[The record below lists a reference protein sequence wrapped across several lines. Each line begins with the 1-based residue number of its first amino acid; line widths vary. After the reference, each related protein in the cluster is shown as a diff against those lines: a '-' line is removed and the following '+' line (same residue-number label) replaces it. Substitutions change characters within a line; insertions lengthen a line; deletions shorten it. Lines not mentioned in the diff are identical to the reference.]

1 MSMSS
6 QFEREED
13 LLCEQYNSGL
23 ISQSEYNNEMRELNR
38 DYRAQAQMAAE
49 EAYENEMQRW

>member
-1 MSMSS
+1 MNS

-23 ISQSEYNNEMRELNR
+23 ISQAEYNNEMRELNR

>member
-13 LLCEQYNSGL
+13 LLCEQYNSGQ
-23 ISQSEYNNEMRELNR
+23 ISQAEYNNEMRELNR